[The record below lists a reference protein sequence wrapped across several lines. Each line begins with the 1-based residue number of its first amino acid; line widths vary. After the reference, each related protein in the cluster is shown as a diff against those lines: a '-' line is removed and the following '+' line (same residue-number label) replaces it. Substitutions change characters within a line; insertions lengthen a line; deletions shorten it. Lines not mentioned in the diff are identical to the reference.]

1 MVNATQIINGVVKY
15 IDAEILSKINGWQ
28 KWVLGAGAGIAVGRA
43 GQIFNTIANHP
54 MVKMLGVVDEQGMVD
69 IDMLHKEFAKQ
80 AAKGPVTFDVPM
92 LGAMTIN
99 QNDVEKLYH
108 YIKEG

>member
-15 IDAEILSKINGWQ
+15 IDAEILAKIDGWQ
-28 KWVLGAGAGIAVGRA
+28 KWVLGVGAGLAVGRA
-43 GQIFNTIANHP
+43 GEIFNAIANQP

-69 IDMLHKEFAKQ
+69 IEMLHKEFAKQ
-80 AAKGPVTFDVPM
+80 AAKGPVTFDMPM
-92 LGAMTIN
+92 IGAMTIN